1 QRTDTQW
8 RMQIEQ
14 FSKIASIAAGTL
26 RAASDDDWSGPAGP
40 LSWSC
45 RETAGHIVDVVFS
58 YALQLAAEAKAGYVP
73 LNELRPLPE
82 AQPRDIVDAFAA
94 VARMFH
100 AVLASAAAETRAW
113 HSLGLLSPGQ
123 WAGLGA
129 NEVLMHTFDI
139 CDGLHVTFVPAGELC
154 EATLDDM
161 LRLHN
166 RPRESLSAIEPCA
179 ALLELS
185 GRETRA

>member
-1 QRTDTQW
+1 
-8 RMQIEQ
+8 MQVEQ
-14 FSKIASIAAGTL
+14 FRSIACVAAGTL
-26 RAASDDDWSGPAGP
+26 RATCDHDWSGPAGP

-58 YALQLAAEAKAGYVP
+58 YALQLAAEAKTGYVP
-73 LNELRPLPE
+73 FDELRPLPE

-94 VARMFH
+94 VARMFA
-100 AVLASAAAETRAW
+100 AVLASAPAETRAW
-113 HSLGLLSPGQ
+113 HSLGMLSPGQ

-129 NEVLMHTFDI
+129 NEVLVHTFDI
-139 CDGLHVTFVPAGELC
+139 CDGLGVAFAPGGELC

-166 RPRESLSAIEPCA
+166 RRRDSLSAIEPCA